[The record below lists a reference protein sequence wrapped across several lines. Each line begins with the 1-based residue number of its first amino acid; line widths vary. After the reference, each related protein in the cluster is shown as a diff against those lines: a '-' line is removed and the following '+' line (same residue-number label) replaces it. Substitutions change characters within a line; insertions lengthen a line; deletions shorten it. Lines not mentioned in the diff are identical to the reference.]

1 MYTARAL
8 PGKVNTLYKEVHVD
22 KDGSYIKGSQ
32 SVGQNMSAL
41 DTGLKTTSD
50 LIHTNDKGD
59 TIQIGGNSPATKV
72 DISGKDAKG
81 NKTGRVITGVV
92 SDANP
97 CQARFE
103 QGMSSNHPIE
113 RERDVHMAR
122 KTAVWTQRM
131 KELRRANNLSQSDVA
146 KVLHCTQVAYG
157 MYELGKRRISVENL
171 VKLARYYRVS
181 LDYLTGMRDWV

>member
-1 MYTARAL
+1 
-8 PGKVNTLYKEVHVD
+8 
-22 KDGSYIKGSQ
+22 
-32 SVGQNMSAL
+32 
-41 DTGLKTTSD
+41 
-50 LIHTNDKGD
+50 
-59 TIQIGGNSPATKV
+59 
-72 DISGKDAKG
+72 
-81 NKTGRVITGVV
+81 
-92 SDANP
+92 
-97 CQARFE
+97 
-103 QGMSSNHPIE
+103 MSSNHPT
-113 RERDVHMAR
+113 ERDVYMER

>member
-1 MYTARAL
+1 
-8 PGKVNTLYKEVHVD
+8 
-22 KDGSYIKGSQ
+22 
-32 SVGQNMSAL
+32 
-41 DTGLKTTSD
+41 
-50 LIHTNDKGD
+50 
-59 TIQIGGNSPATKV
+59 
-72 DISGKDAKG
+72 
-81 NKTGRVITGVV
+81 
-92 SDANP
+92 
-97 CQARFE
+97 
-103 QGMSSNHPIE
+103 MSSNHST
-113 RERDVHMAR
+113 ERDVYMAR